1 MGMFDYLTI
10 DDNFLP
16 EELKGH
22 NDGWQTKSYD
32 KLLSTLIID
41 KNGELSLIGRDWNI
55 YSDYVEKPK
64 KLDYSG
70 EIIFYDNID
79 DIWYEFIA
87 IFDNGKMIKIDK
99 KI

>member
-1 MGMFDYLTI
+1 MGMFDYLII
-10 DDNFLP
+10 DDSFLP
-16 EELKGH
+16 EELKGY
-22 NDGWQTKSYD
+22 NDGWQTKSYAN
-32 KLLSTLIID
+32 LLSTLIID

-55 YSDYVEKPK
+55 YSDYIEKPK

-79 DIWYEFIA
+79 NIWYEFIA